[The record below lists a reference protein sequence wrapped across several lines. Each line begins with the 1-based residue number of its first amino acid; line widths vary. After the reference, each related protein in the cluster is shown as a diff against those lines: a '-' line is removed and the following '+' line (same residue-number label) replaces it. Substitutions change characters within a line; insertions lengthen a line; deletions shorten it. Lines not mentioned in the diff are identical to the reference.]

1 MNNAQLT
8 VPARYL
14 AGQEEASQEDSEAS
28 QEGSKASQ
36 EGSETHSVFENSSE
50 EEGSLGSQDSPDS
63 VESMSTKPATKNKSP
78 KITKSPAIKKGT
90 TPKKK
95 VSIPEDDLV
104 DITDNLGDLAI
115 DSGPNFSLEVRDQWK
130 KCGFIRTLNG
140 VQFYEARVD
149 IFLQA
154 PIFTHQV
161 RCNLSKCGTKLEYQR
176 FSSAW
181 FGSHKHFEREYLTD
195 NPGVLFDANNAENM
209 ALFQVAQE
217 IKTAHPEMDSG
228 HKLLPSPPQLI
239 PLPFKCKGEPYDVT
253 LRHYPTPIIVP
264 YMGRNHHTFQ
274 FVLSVK
280 VKGAKEIV
288 EKKAEARSHGCEIN
302 GIGDLY
308 D

>member
-1 MNNAQLT
+1 
-8 VPARYL
+8 
-14 AGQEEASQEDSEAS
+14 
-28 QEGSKASQ
+28 
-36 EGSETHSVFENSSE
+36 
-50 EEGSLGSQDSPDS
+50 
-63 VESMSTKPATKNKSP
+63 MSTKHATKNKSP
-78 KITKSPAIKKGT
+78 NITKSPAIKKGT

-228 HKLLPSPPQLI
+228 SQAIALSTSAYSI
-239 PLPFKCKGEPYDVT
+239 
-253 LRHYPTPIIVP
+253 
-264 YMGRNHHTFQ
+264 TFQ
-274 FVLSVK
+274 VQGRTL
-280 VKGAKEIV
+280 
-288 EKKAEARSHGCEIN
+288 
-302 GIGDLY
+302 
-308 D
+308 